1 MAAPFNYQIFNNVTD
16 RETFLNN
23 IRNVASNNGWTID
36 KDDITNNLELYL
48 HSTGNGN
55 QNLYFSMKI
64 INFNDHTQ
72 YIRIC
77 SNTGFDTNNTWDNQP
92 GRWYET
98 YYHHISG
105 YDLYSSEI
113 SFPITKQYILANSQ
127 LILVFFDIDTSSF
140 YGSSLW
146 KHRLILHLGI
156 GAIDT
161 YNGGSDTEGNYVFL
175 YGFYRRVYGSADNL
189 YDLYTAILGTFNTS
203 SESSSGGLLYKDV
216 NKYNADLG
224 ISTHK
229 ILDLTTYNISDRSNN
244 DGYSY
249 GMRGYKY
256 LHAVQFND
264 WASRTSL
271 IKPIVSIKHTTTEDV
286 FFYPIGELP
295 YYACKAYPY
304 YKAGDIITQ
313 GTRHFMVFP
322 ILYYTNGNGV
332 AIEVNA

>member
-36 KDDITNNLELYL
+36 KDDITNNQELYL

-64 INFNDHTQ
+64 IPLNSDFQ
-72 YIRIC
+72 YIRMC
-77 SNTGFDTNNTWDNQP
+77 GNTGFDSSQSWDNQP
-92 GRWYET
+92 GKWYET
-98 YYHHISG
+98 YYYHA
-105 YDLYSSEI
+105 YSNYYTI
-113 SFPITKQYILANSQ
+113 PDIGFPITRQYIIANSQ
-127 LILVFFDIDTSSF
+127 LILVFLDIDISSF
-140 YGSSLW
+140 YGPDLN
-146 KHRLILHLGI
+146 KTRLMLHLGI

-161 YNGGSDTEGNYVFL
+161 YIGSSDTEGNYMFL
-175 YGFYRRVYGSADNL
+175 YGDYRNNPEMNQIWS
-189 YDLYTAILGTFNTS
+189 AILGTFNNGSYT
-203 SESSSGGLLYKDV
+203 SSGGLLYKGE
-216 NKYNADLG
+216 NKYNSDLG
-224 ISTHK
+224 LSIRK
-229 ILDLTTYNISDRSNN
+229 IINLQSVRINDYSSDS
-244 DGYSY
+244 DSY
-249 GMRGYKY
+249 GIKGYHY
-256 LHAVQFND
+256 NYAVQFND

-313 GTRHFMVFP
+313 GTRKFMVFP
-322 ILYYTNGNGV
+322 ILYYTNGDGV
-332 AIEVNA
+332 AIEVNV